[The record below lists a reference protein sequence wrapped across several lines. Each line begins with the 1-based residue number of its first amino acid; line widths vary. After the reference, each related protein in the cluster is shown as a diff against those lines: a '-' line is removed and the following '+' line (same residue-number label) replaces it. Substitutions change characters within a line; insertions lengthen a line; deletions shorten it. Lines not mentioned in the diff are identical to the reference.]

1 MNVSGCCAWTCYRF
15 FVPRGYWQRLII
27 PMLSGTVLDVN
38 SWHLL
43 PLSRRHIR
51 QSITADERKLQVL
64 LVDIPSL
71 LAAWSHSIVY
81 SFMGSVRYARFDA
94 TAVLVQP
101 GTSVRL
107 GR

>member
-1 MNVSGCCAWTCYRF
+1 MNVSSCCAWTCYRF
-15 FVPRGYWQRLII
+15 LMSRGYWQRLII
-27 PMLSGTVLDVN
+27 PMLSGPVLDVN

-64 LVDIPSL
+64 LVDIASL
-71 LAAWSHSIVY
+71 LAACSLSSVR
-81 SFMGSVRYARFDA
+81 SFMLCVRCARFDV